1 MHDAP
6 GPANLPALRPA
17 EQPALPAATVPE
29 LADLF
34 AFMAEAELRFDTLRM
49 RIVDKRV
56 TANGDET
63 ETHDVWLR
71 HPGRAKVVST
81 RGVGNSRDYDV
92 WTADGDSVHTYTAES
107 NLTTQRRM
115 PARPVGAESLDLPPW
130 SRIYLPLTT
139 LPPESLADTF
149 VHPRGFCHNV
159 LMTGV
164 VYRRGTQKMANGREA
179 VLLRCDHPRTSHVL
193 TDRPDH
199 WLEVGVDLQ
208 TGLIVL
214 LAEHVAEQMTRHA
227 EAVSMSLDER
237 IGDEAFELHVS
248 DDTRRIY

>member
-6 GPANLPALRPA
+6 APANLPAHRPA
-17 EQPALPAATVPE
+17 EQAALPAATQLE
-29 LADLF
+29 LAELF

-49 RIVDKRV
+49 RVVDKRV
-56 TANGDET
+56 TANGDEV

-71 HPGRAKVVST
+71 HPGHAKVVST
-81 RGVGNSRDYDV
+81 RGESNSRDYDV
-92 WTADGDSVHTYTAES
+92 WTADGETVHTYNAEG
-107 NLTTQRRM
+107 NVTTDRRM
-115 PARPVGAESLDLPPW
+115 PRRPVGAESADLPPW
-130 SRIYLPLTT
+130 ARIYVPVTT
-139 LPPESLADTF
+139 LPAESLADTF

-208 TGLIVL
+208 TGMIVL
-214 LAEHVAEQMTRHA
+214 IAEHVAEQMTRHA
-227 EAVSMSLDER
+227 EAVTISLDER
-237 IGDEAFELHVS
+237 IPDEAFELHVS